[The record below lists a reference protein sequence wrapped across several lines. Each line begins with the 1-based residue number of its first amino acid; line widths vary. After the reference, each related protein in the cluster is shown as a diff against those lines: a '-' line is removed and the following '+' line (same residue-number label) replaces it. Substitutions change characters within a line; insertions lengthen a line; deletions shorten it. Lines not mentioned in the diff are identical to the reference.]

1 MVIYKQNKNKHRR
14 FWKISGRTSGSC
26 VGEGP
31 EGVADTGDIVH
42 IDVVEFGQLDEALDR
57 DAHFAL
63 FVVGIGGLGDVDGP
77 RDLRLVEVMIAAQ
90 CLDAFCV

>member
-1 MVIYKQNKNKHRR
+1 MAIYKQNKNKHRR

-31 EGVADTGDIVH
+31 EGVADAGDIVH
-42 IDVVEFGQLDEALDR
+42 IDVVEFRQLDEALDR

-63 FVVGIGGLGDVDGP
+63 FVVGVGGLGNVNGIC
-77 RDLRLVEVMIAAQ
+77 DLCLIEVVVAA
-90 CLDAFCV
+90 

>member
-1 MVIYKQNKNKHRR
+1 MAIYKQNKNKHCR

-26 VGEGP
+26 VGEGLK
-31 EGVADTGDIVH
+31 GVADAGDIVH

-63 FVVGIGGLGDVDGP
+63 FVVGVGGLGNMDSP
-77 RDLRLVEVMIAAQ
+77 RDLRLVEVMVAAQ

>member
-1 MVIYKQNKNKHRR
+1 MLCWTYDNQIANYRKNKNKHRR

-26 VGEGP
+26 VGEGLK
-31 EGVADTGDIVH
+31 GVADAGDIVH

-63 FVVGIGGLGDVDGP
+63 FVVGIGGLGNMDSP
-77 RDLRLVEVMIAAQ
+77 IILR
-90 CLDAFCV
+90 CGSS

>member
-1 MVIYKQNKNKHRR
+1 MLCMDLLIGKRAK
-14 FWKISGRTSGSC
+14 C
-26 VGEGP
+26 
-31 EGVADTGDIVH
+31 VADARDIIHIDIV
-42 IDVVEFGQLDEALDR
+42 EFRQLDEALDR

-63 FVVGIGGLGDVDGP
+63 FVVGVGGLGDVDGP

>member
-1 MVIYKQNKNKHRR
+1 MAIYKQNKNKHRR
-14 FWKISGRTSGSC
+14 FWKISGRTSDLC

-31 EGVADTGDIVH
+31 ERVAYTGDIVH
-42 IDVVEFGQLDEALDR
+42 IDVVELRQLDEALDR

-63 FVVGIGGLGDVDGP
+63 FVVGISGLGNMDSP
-77 RDLRLVEVMIAAQ
+77 RDLRLVEVVIAAQ

>member
-1 MVIYKQNKNKHRR
+1 MAIYKQNKNKHRR
-14 FWKISGRTSGSC
+14 FWKISGRTSDLC

-31 EGVADTGDIVH
+31 ERVAYTGDIVH
-42 IDVVEFGQLDEALDR
+42 IDVVELRQLDEALDR

-63 FVVGIGGLGDVDGP
+63 FVVGIGGLGNMDSP
-77 RDLRLVEVMIAAQ
+77 RDLRLVEVVIAAQ